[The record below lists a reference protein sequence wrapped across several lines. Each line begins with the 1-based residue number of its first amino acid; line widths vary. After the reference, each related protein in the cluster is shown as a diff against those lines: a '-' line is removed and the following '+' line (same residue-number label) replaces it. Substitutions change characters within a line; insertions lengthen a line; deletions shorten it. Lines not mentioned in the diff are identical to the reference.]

1 MMNDSFTSFKD
12 RYRLFG
18 GLFHLASVF
27 QGFVEPNLAEAAA
40 FCLPDENG
48 FDGTVSNICGLPGL
62 RQAAV
67 TEELF

>member
-1 MMNDSFTSFKD
+1 
-12 RYRLFG
+12 
-18 GLFHLASVF
+18 LASVF